1 MLKAIL
7 WDNDGV
13 LVDTEKLYFE
23 ACKKVLA
30 NVGIDLTIEQYQEY
44 SLRQGVS
51 VFGLAAARGFSHDA
65 ILELKKERNAIYEEL
80 LREQCEV
87 YPGVEE
93 VLSQLAGNFR
103 MAIVT
108 SSRRRHFEAIHNTR
122 NLTRYF
128 EFSLSQEE
136 YAKSK
141 PHPDPYLAAIE
152 RMALL
157 ADSCIAIEDTERGLA
172 SAKAAG
178 LRCIVIPNN
187 FTKDCRFAGATAV
200 LENIRALP
208 SCLVKLA

>member
-1 MLKAIL
+1 MIKAIL

-23 ACKKVLA
+23 AGKTVLSSI
-30 NVGIDLTIEQYQEY
+30 GIELILEQYQEY
-44 SLRQGVS
+44 SLRLGES
-51 VFGLAAARGFSHDA
+51 VFRLAAEQGFPLGK
-65 ILELKKERNAIYEEL
+65 ILELKKERNAIYEDL
-80 LREQCEV
+80 LRERCEV

-93 VLSQLAGNFR
+93 VLSKLAGSFR

-128 EFSLSQEE
+128 EFSLSQEQ

-152 RMALL
+152 RLSL
-157 ADSCIAIEDTERGLA
+157 PADSCIAIEDTERGLK
-172 SAKAAG
+172 SALAAG
-178 LRCIVIPNN
+178 LRCIIIPNS
-187 FTKDCRFAGATAV
+187 FTESCRFEGATAV
-200 LENIRALP
+200 LANISELP
-208 SCLVKLA
+208 SCVSKL